1 MDCSAWAAQPA
12 HIPKALAL
20 LLTLRCGGPSLHTA
34 KHASPALHLCTRLY
48 LHVSAA
54 RCACRQPDDVEL
66 NSALYMVCKAVS
78 SLHSRGIVHGDL
90 RPANIMWFS
99 SSFAM
104 KLVDFGRWSQKGM
117 PTPLKLSLRY
127 AAPEVGGCAACV
139 PETKS
144 AAARSACPTPWCG
157 LAPAPCSARC
167 GFHMSVQAATSCS
180 RAEHVCAVEQRSKSG
195 ALRSRV

>member
-1 MDCSAWAAQPA
+1 MV
-12 HIPKALAL
+12 
-20 LLTLRCGGPSLHTA
+20 TE
-34 KHASPALHLCTRLY
+34 LHLCTRLR
-48 LHVSAA
+48 LHGSAA
-54 RCACRQPDDVEL
+54 CCACRQPDDVEL

-127 AAPEVGGCAACV
+127 AAPEVRLNCRLC
-139 PETKS
+139 
-144 AAARSACPTPWCG
+144 RW
-157 LAPAPCSARC
+157 
-167 GFHMSVQAATSCS
+167 
-180 RAEHVCAVEQRSKSG
+180 AVEPVCLTLHLLQPG
-195 ALRSRV
+195 

>member
-1 MDCSAWAAQPA
+1 MV
-12 HIPKALAL
+12 
-20 LLTLRCGGPSLHTA
+20 T
-34 KHASPALHLCTRLY
+34 ALHLCTG
-48 LHVSAA
+48 LHPCTRRHLHDSAA
-54 RCACRQPDDVEL
+54 CCAYRQPDDVEL

-127 AAPEVGGCAACV
+127 AAPEVRLSSRLWWCAVQPVHQTLCLMQPDWHASH
-139 PETKS
+139 PR
-144 AAARSACPTPWCG
+144 A
-157 LAPAPCSARC
+157 APA
-167 GFHMSVQAATSCS
+167 
-180 RAEHVCAVEQRSKSG
+180 
-195 ALRSRV
+195 